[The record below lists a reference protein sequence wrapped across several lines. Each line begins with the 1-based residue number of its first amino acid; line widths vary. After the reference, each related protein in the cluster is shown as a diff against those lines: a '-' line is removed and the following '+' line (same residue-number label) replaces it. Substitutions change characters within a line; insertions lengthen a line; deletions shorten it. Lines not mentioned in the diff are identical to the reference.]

1 MQNKTN
7 KKGIILFKMR
17 ENVKSRVICYNV
29 KKHIDLNGNKSA
41 RPAAFQVE

>member
-1 MQNKTN
+1 MINNRITIETVLLQQNKTN

-29 KKHIDLNGNKSA
+29 KNTLI
-41 RPAAFQVE
+41 